1 MWQNW
6 SNGRWKICFTITGI
20 NYILNYMKI
29 ENRYFHNNIHK
40 FVLYFDQMN
49 AALLSIRD
57 FYQPYQP

>member
-1 MWQNW
+1 
-6 SNGRWKICFTITGI
+6 
-20 NYILNYMKI
+20 MKI